1 MHKRTFGIY
10 LVPLT
15 RRYALRH
22 HPTWNNVAHYDTLRE
37 ANVAQKAAQGLV
49 GSFPELALPTFAPR
63 AYPAAATALKR
74 AVEVHDFNGS

>member
-22 HPTWNNVAHYDTLRE
+22 HPTWQNVAHYDTLSA
-37 ANVAQKAAQGLV
+37 ANGAQQGAQGLV
-49 GSFPELALPTFAPR
+49 GAFPELTLPTFAPR
-63 AYPAAATALKR
+63 TDPAAAAALRR
-74 AVEVHDFNGS
+74 AVEVEL